1 MLFIEDINGTPVSKD
16 NCTIIHKF
24 AYNMWIDWAK
34 KGLAADQ
41 WGTVGENLKA
51 EFQKKMIKAFPVVG
65 MSALGW
71 KIDKLA
77 TQYYPVWIQS
87 NQGKIQTF
95 QQQIS
100 EQKIT
105 ETLTTSMISHLP
117 GSVEPT
123 ESQKARPKSTKDAR
137 KGSRGEEVMMK
148 AILIMQSKRRCALK
162 AVTIWMFPKR

>member
-16 NCTIIHKF
+16 NCTIIRKF
-24 AYNMWIDWAK
+24 AYDMWIDWAK

-41 WGTVGENLKA
+41 WGAVGENLKA
-51 EFQKKMIKAFPVVG
+51 KFWKKMIKAFPVIG

-87 NQGKIQTF
+87 NRGKIQTF
-95 QQQIS
+95 WQQIS
-100 EQKIT
+100 EQRIT
-105 ETLTTSMISHLP
+105 EMLTAFMISCLP

-123 ESQKARPKSTKDAR
+123 ESQKARPKSTKDTR
-137 KGSRGEEVMMK
+137 KGKQGRGGDDEGNTH
-148 AILIMQSKRRCALK
+148 CAK
-162 AVTIWMFPKR
+162 